1 MKGRYIM
8 NEITNA
14 TVKAPASFTFK
25 NKKLNEISIRI
36 AKIGDDMGKKNMELA
51 KLLGTVKRD
60 ELFKDDGF
68 KSVAEYAD
76 TTFGI
81 QKSLAYQLAKV
92 GERFY
97 LSDNATAK
105 TVSGMLPP
113 SNLAELV
120 NMKDE
125 EIQKAMDEGEITPAT
140 TQKTLRSV
148 AAGVKH
154 TKPKVLEEY
163 SFDAHIMRGTVV
175 DTLHLDKATFVDA
188 FEEISKRVTLGDYIE
203 KQFIREGK
211 YNGEYH
217 KGVKVYLTES
227 KDLVLLTFGIVSKP
241 KKSDDKKPKF
251 TRAQL
256 LKMLEE
262 MPEDEEG

>member
-1 MKGRYIM
+1 M
-8 NEITNA
+8 NELTNA

-25 NKKLNEISIRI
+25 NEKLNQISAKI

-60 ELFKDDGF
+60 KLFEEDGF

-76 TTFGI
+76 KTFGI
-81 QKSLAYQLAKV
+81 QKALAYQLAKV

-97 LSDNATAK
+97 LSDSSTAK
-105 TVSGMLPP
+105 TVAAMLPP

-125 EIQKAMDEGEITPAT
+125 DIQKAIDEKEITPAT
-140 TQKTLRSV
+140 TQKTLRETAK
-148 AAGVKH
+148 AATAG
-154 TKPKVLEEY
+154 TKKAKVLSMYEA
-163 SFDAHIMRGTVV
+163 DATIFRMGGA
-175 DTLHLDKATFVDA
+175 DTIHFEKSDMDEIKKAVAKNMPIDGAMEKTFV
-188 FEEISKRVTLGDYIE
+188 
-203 KQFIREGK
+203 REGK

-217 KGVKVYLTES
+217 RGI
-227 KDLVLLTFGIVSKP
+227 DVLLTLQGVIVINYGLAAKP
-241 KKSDDKKPKF
+241 KKTSKPKF
-251 TRAQL
+251 TKDQL

-262 MPEDEEG
+262 LEGE